1 MPYNGERRNAGKDGP
16 GMAAQKKSSWRD
28 DFSAGIER
36 DGWAEAIAVLD
47 SQKTG
52 HAGTPRQ
59 AVKLQ
64 AAKIM
69 SRHYGEGTAGL
80 YEAAAAFAGSE
91 SEGAQEVGLVL
102 LGPMFGHNPAEVTG
116 IIFRLA
122 DSENWEV
129 REWAASA
136 LRRVISQNF
145 AAIFPT
151 VRAWAGHDSPNV
163 RRAAAVAS
171 GSAAGSCTQ
180 EECRLLLEAL
190 TPLLEDDDP
199 YVRKNL
205 GAFAIGGGFLK
216 AQPALVADWL
226 GRASR
231 HPRAQWNAA
240 MALSAAE
247 AANCLE
253 LLSGLLDQLAADER
267 TVVRRA
273 VYRAVLNLAK
283 RVPEEVIPMVQ
294 AWKDDP
300 ARCHVYS
307 RVKEKMG
314 ASGNL

>member
-1 MPYNGERRNAGKDGP
+1 
-16 GMAAQKKSSWRD
+16 MAAQKKSSWRD

-216 AQPALVADWL
+216 AQPALVADCFSHVR
-226 GRASR
+226 GRSAV
-231 HPRAQWNAA
+231 HP
-240 MALSAAE
+240 
-247 AANCLE
+247 
-253 LLSGLLDQLAADER
+253 LAA
-267 TVVRRA
+267 RRHCRLGGIQRVIGQSSA
-273 VYRAVLNLAK
+273 LA
-283 RVPEEVIPMVQ
+283 
-294 AWKDDP
+294 
-300 ARCHVYS
+300 
-307 RVKEKMG
+307 
-314 ASGNL
+314 

>member
-1 MPYNGERRNAGKDGP
+1 
-16 GMAAQKKSSWRD
+16 MATQKKSSWRD

-47 SQKTG
+47 AQKTG

-80 YEAAAAFAGSE
+80 YEAATAFAGSE

-136 LRRVISQNF
+136 LRRVISENF

-151 VRAWAGHDSPNV
+151 VREWTGHDSPNV

-171 GSAAGSCTQ
+171 GSAAGSCTE
-180 EECRLLLEAL
+180 EECRMLLEAL

-226 GRASR
+226 GRASG

-247 AANCLE
+247 AANCLG
-253 LLSGLLDQLAADER
+253 LLSRLLHQLAADER

-283 RVPEEVIPMVQ
+283 RIPQEVIPMVE

-300 ARCHVYS
+300 ARRHVYS
-307 RVKEKMG
+307 HVKEKMG
-314 ASGNL
+314 ALGNS

>member
-1 MPYNGERRNAGKDGP
+1 MSTR
-16 GMAAQKKSSWRD
+16 KSGSWKD
-28 DFSAGIER
+28 DFAAAIEK
-36 DGWAEAIAVLD
+36 DSWAEAISVLD
-47 SQKTG
+47 TQKTD

-59 AVKLQ
+59 AEKLQ
-64 AAKIM
+64 AAKTI

-80 YEAAAAFAGSE
+80 YEAAIAFAASE

-102 LGPMFGHNPAEVTG
+102 LGPLFEHNPAEVTDV
-116 IIFRLA
+116 IYRLA

-136 LRRVISQNF
+136 LRRVISENF

-151 VRAWAGHDSPNV
+151 VREWAGHESANV

-171 GSAAGSCTQ
+171 GSAAGSCTE

-226 GRASR
+226 GSASS

-240 MALSAAE
+240 MALTAAE

-267 TVVRRA
+267 TVVRRV

-283 RVPEEVIPMVQ
+283 RIPDEVIPKIV
-294 AWKDDP
+294 AWRDDP
-300 ARCHVYS
+300 ARSHVYS
-307 RVKEKMG
+307 HVKEKVG
-314 ASGNL
+314 ASVNL

>member
-1 MPYNGERRNAGKDGP
+1 MATRTDG
-16 GMAAQKKSSWRD
+16 SWKD
-28 DFSAGIER
+28 DFAAEIVRG
-36 DGWAEAIAVLD
+36 GWAEAIAVLD

-80 YEAAAAFAGSE
+80 YDAATAFAGSE

-102 LGPMFGHNPAEVTG
+102 LGPMFGRNPANVTD
-116 IIFRLA
+116 IILILA

-136 LRRVISQNF
+136 LRRVISENF

-151 VRAWAGHDSPNV
+151 VREWAKHASPNV

-171 GSAAGSCTQ
+171 GSAAGSCT
-180 EECRLLLEAL
+180 EEQCRMLLEAL

-199 YVRKNL
+199 YVRKNM
-205 GAFAIGGGFLK
+205 GAFAIGGGFMK

-226 GRASR
+226 RQTND

-253 LLSGLLDQLAADER
+253 LLSGLLEQLAADER
-267 TVVRRA
+267 TAVRRA

-283 RVPEEVIPMVQ
+283 RIPEEVLPRIQ
-294 AWKDDP
+294 GWKDDP
-300 ARCHVYS
+300 ARCHVYAH
-307 RVKEKMG
+307 VKEKMG
-314 ASGNL
+314 ASGNP

>member
-1 MPYNGERRNAGKDGP
+1 
-16 GMAAQKKSSWRD
+16 MAAQTDGSWKEH
-28 DFSAGIER
+28 FAAEIER
-36 DGWAEAIAVLD
+36 GGWAEAIAVLD

-69 SRHYGEGTAGL
+69 SRYYGEGTAGL
-80 YEAAAAFAGSE
+80 YHAATAFAGSE

-102 LGPMFGHNPAEVTG
+102 LGPMFEHNPADVTG
-116 IIFRLA
+116 VIFRLA

-136 LRRVISQNF
+136 LRRVISENF

-151 VRAWAGHDSPNV
+151 VREWATHASPNV

-171 GSAAGSCTQ
+171 GSAAGSCTE
-180 EECRLLLEAL
+180 EECRMLLEAL

-199 YVRKNL
+199 YVRKNM

-226 GRASR
+226 SRASD

-247 AANCLE
+247 AANSLE
-253 LLSGLLDQLAADER
+253 LLSGLLEQLAADER

-283 RVPEEVIPMVQ
+283 RIPEEVLPKIEG
-294 AWKDDP
+294 WKDDP
-300 ARCHVYS
+300 ARCHVYAH
-307 RVKEKMG
+307 VKEKMG
-314 ASGNL
+314 APGNL

>member
-1 MPYNGERRNAGKDGP
+1 
-16 GMAAQKKSSWRD
+16 MAAQKRSSWRD
-28 DFSAGIER
+28 DFAAGIEK
-36 DGWAEAIAVLD
+36 DGWAEAIAALD
-47 SQKTG
+47 AQKTG

-80 YEAAAAFAGSE
+80 YEAATAFAGSE

-102 LGPMFGHNPAEVTG
+102 LGPMFGHNPAEVTDV
-116 IIFRLA
+116 IFRLA

-136 LRRVISQNF
+136 LRRVISENF

-151 VRAWAGHDSPNV
+151 VREWTGHDSPNV

-171 GSAAGSCTQ
+171 GSAAGSCTE
-180 EECRLLLEAL
+180 EECRMLLEAL

-226 GRASR
+226 GRASG

-247 AANCLE
+247 AANCLG
-253 LLSGLLDQLAADER
+253 LLSRLLHQLAADER

-283 RVPEEVIPMVQ
+283 RIPQEVIPMVE

-300 ARCHVYS
+300 ARRHVYS
-307 RVKEKMG
+307 HVKEKMG
-314 ASGNL
+314 ALGNS

>member
-1 MPYNGERRNAGKDGP
+1 
-16 GMAAQKKSSWRD
+16 MAAQKKSSWRD

-80 YEAAAAFAGSE
+80 YEAATAFAGSE

-136 LRRVISQNF
+136 LRRVISENF

-151 VRAWAGHDSPNV
+151 VREWAGHDSPNV

-171 GSAAGSCTQ
+171 GSAAGSCT
-180 EECRLLLEAL
+180 EEACRMLLEAL

-226 GRASR
+226 GRASD